1 MRTIRTNTNPR
12 ATDVAPQL
20 QSVLNANGMQAHIS
34 MTETCTYQLVTMSHN
49 SSQPRYY
56 NINQKQLEALMNGG
70 TTVWDKNAYNTFVS
84 IVKNDYYIPGSF
96 VAARNANSPVNMG
109 LNGHRLNVGEYG
121 YMGDPRFRPFSG
133 PGFGRFDNSIFG
145 MLFGRD
151 RYHVR
156 RINDRPFFANS
167 APVVIDRPDGRL
179 KPGELKTGSYGFY
192 DKGNQQQDALANMKV
207 ESKPKELV
215 RPKGQAERLSD
226 LYSPDLTLTPE
237 TFQHLLASHG
247 VVIDEKNKT
256 LTIKSSSVNADLQY
270 KLTDD
275 EVKKLMTEKF
285 KNTGK
290 KNSTKNA
297 VSIDE
302 RLAILN
308 NVIKA
313 DFSDK
318 ITRDQL
324 NTKDYVSIHL
334 TPEKE
339 KEIFAKEVA
348 SQHYT
353 TTTSDIIDLQNM
365 REDYH
370 SGYIDK
376 WNSIGVVDGRTLNPN
391 EGFYLPVKDGRRVT
405 VGEIQAYP
413 THDGVKPS
421 FRMTA
426 VINGQVMSHEI
437 SKEDYLKFI
446 NYEDKYRLQ
455 LFDKVFDE
463 VKIKNASNG
472 ELQDNVKS
480 GNLTTANGVVALN
493 GDYSLVSEKS
503 SAVITSATAWKDE
516 ISGNYLMNVRTN
528 KDVGMWSFKITEAQ
542 YNNFKYSTDEERAK
556 LLTNMIPLT
565 DENKEK
571 MKVVASNTLYQ
582 GGYTR
587 GQNAN
592 IPPSLAKV
600 LKDLKAAGL
609 GYEIITSSN
618 ISEQERFDA
627 IKKGLQKLQDYGQ
640 AKGKDVKMPS
650 DSEIWQML
658 KENPD
663 PRKLPSVETRT
674 KETVLYGKE
683 VINLNDL
690 REQTKINLLGDASI
704 NGESLNNIKA
714 SKEWKRSGEH
724 GRATE
729 VGDIAVERIKDA
741 NGNAVEGKYK
751 MTAVIDGNVFSHEI
765 TQKQYDK
772 FMAIDDYHRMKLFS
786 HIFKEVDMK
795 TIPGEGKNIGAQIG
809 GALLAGLAVMSELGR
824 DRPAPAVFVEHHHD
838 HAHGPHVYFKGSVD
852 SPQDLASRAFDAG
865 LNAGE
870 HGVGL
875 GHGR

>member
-34 MTETCTYQLVTMSHN
+34 MTETGIYQLVTMSHN

-226 LYSPDLTLTPE
+226 IYSPDLTLTPE

-247 VVIDEKNKT
+247 VVIDEKNKL
-256 LTIKSSSVNADLQY
+256 LTIKSSSVNKDCQY
-270 KLTDD
+270 SLTDE
-275 EVKKLMTEKF
+275 EVKKLMAEKF

-290 KNSTKNA
+290 KSSTKNA

-480 GNLTTANGVVALN
+480 GNLTTANGVVTLN

-618 ISEQERFDA
+618 TSEQERFDA

-640 AKGKDVKMPS
+640 ANGKDVKMPS

-772 FMAIDDYHRMKLFS
+772 FLAINDYQRMKLFDK
-786 HIFKEVDMK
+786 IFPEVEMK
-795 TIPGEGKNIGAQIG
+795 TKPESRFNLGAAILAAVTV
-809 GALLAGLAVMSELGR
+809 GADVVAGLSAPP
-824 DRPAPAVFVEHHHD
+824 RPRPEIYESAPVFHKPGV
-838 HAHGPHVYFKGSVD
+838 V
-852 SPQDLASRAFDAG
+852 SPQAVSAAVYESLA
-865 LNAGE
+865 E
-870 HGVGL
+870 QP
-875 GHGR
+875 GRGQNEGMGMGR